1 VNNHYITF
9 NKELAMSKKNKK
21 ATAVAAA
28 VATAAPVIDSSTK
41 ELVDIANTA
50 LSAYCFKADKRT
62 AMSAAAQLTK
72 QLTTREMAL
81 SECVSFCQQFYATI
95 PNSNCVWLC
104 EESKASST
112 MQKHVKWLEKRGIFI
127 EKINGKYSINH
138 ERYFQQQ

>member
-1 VNNHYITF
+1 M
-9 NKELAMSKKNKK
+9 AKKNKQ
-21 ATAVAAA
+21 AAA
-28 VATAAPVIDSSTK
+28 TTATATAAPVIDSSTR
-41 ELVDIANTA
+41 ELVEIANTA

-104 EESKASST
+104 EDKTASST